1 MMASKKS
8 YIILYFFSVLISI
21 VVFLSMT
28 RLMGLSLKDF
38 ALVAEITLLSGY
50 ISFGVGIVMYL
61 IKARYFKKTSY

>member
-1 MMASKKS
+1 
-8 YIILYFFSVLISI
+8 
-21 VVFLSMT
+21 MT